1 MVKNCVADMLE
12 DVKRKVIDH
21 ANIASTSP
29 DKELFAFASD
39 DAHDNP
45 FCESVTYGS
54 GKRGKRKYRK
64 EFAW

>member
-1 MVKNCVADMLE
+1 MKNCVADMLE

-54 GKRGKRKYRK
+54 GK
-64 EFAW
+64 